1 MIQFLLALK
10 NKFHI
15 EKEPMVHFL
24 EVSKLILNADVQ
36 AGKVQIRKWVR
47 ESMSNLLTSEIT
59 KKQKKTGHC
68 KVNLKTA

>member
-1 MIQFLLALK
+1 
-10 NKFHI
+10 
-15 EKEPMVHFL
+15 MVHFL

-36 AGKVQIRKWVR
+36 AGKVKIRKWVR

-59 KKQKKTGHC
+59 KKNKTKKTGHC